1 MTASAALLIAGILAP
16 APAPVEPYREP
27 AFLAAVQ
34 DASATTALAVQVY
47 RRGPM
52 AARPAIYL
60 DLLIQEQEL
69 MRFPSSPIRDALLA
83 STREGLRAL
92 SP

>member
-1 MTASAALLIAGILAP
+1 MTASAALVIAGILAP
-16 APAPVEPYREP
+16 SPAPVEPYREP
-27 AFLAAVQ
+27 AFLTAVQ
-34 DASATTALAVQVY
+34 DASATIALSVQVY
-47 RRGPM
+47 RRGPR
-52 AARPAIYL
+52 AAQRAVYL

-69 MRFPSSPIRDALLA
+69 MRFPSSPIRDALLE

>member
-1 MTASAALLIAGILAP
+1 MTVSAALLIAGILAP
-16 APAPVEPYREP
+16 SPAPVESYREP

-34 DASATTALAVQVY
+34 TASATIALSVHVY
-47 RRGPM
+47 HRGPR
-52 AARPAIYL
+52 AAQRAVYL

-69 MRFPSSPIRDALLA
+69 MRFPSSPIRDALLE